1 MKLHVMSD
9 LHLEFAP
16 LDLPGGD
23 VLLLAGDICVAA
35 HLHKSRTD
43 DRARNHKKICK
54 KFFFEECSKYNSV
67 YYIAGNHEHYHG
79 IFDHT
84 VETLREFL
92 IGSNVKVL
100 DKEVVNLDG
109 WNLYAATMWT
119 DYNANDIWAK
129 MAAQT
134 GLNDHRLIK
143 KIKNTNFVNFSTD
156 DALEEHNL
164 TLTKLDE
171 MLYDWPVI
179 DKPTIVM
186 THHAPTN
193 KSIHPKYGNN
203 ALNYAY
209 ASDLSDTILRHK
221 NIKYWF
227 HGHTHTVFDYMV
239 DECRVMANPRGYAH
253 HSGQLPPEN
262 EDFNVNFE
270 LEI

>member
-1 MKLHVMSD
+1 MKIHVMSD

-23 VLLLAGDICVAA
+23 VLLLAGDVCVAA
-35 HLHKSRTD
+35 HLDEHRTD
-43 DRARNHKKICK
+43 DRARSHKKVCK

-129 MAAQT
+129 MAAQR
-134 GLNDHRLIK
+134 GLNDHHLIK
-143 KIKNTNFVNFSTD
+143 KLKNNTLGKFSAD

-164 TLTKLDE
+164 ALKKLDE
-171 MLYDWPVI
+171 MLYDWPII

-186 THHAPTN
+186 THHAPTYN
-193 KSIHPKYGNN
+193 SIHERYRGD

-209 ASDLSDTILRHK
+209 SSDLSETILRHK

-227 HGHTHTVFDYMV
+227 HGHTHDGFDYMV
-239 DECRVMANPRGYAH
+239 GDCRVIANPRGYAH
-253 HSGQLPPEN
+253 RDGSRSPEN
-262 EDFNVNFE
+262 NGFNINFE